1 MRTTTISNDYQEGK
15 FRTTEL
21 STKFVDGKVF
31 IGIGAANGTFDGDRC
46 FNDRSWTVRI
56 HQPEGWGVLQSVSN
70 GTDELSFTK
79 VEQDTDAMPM
89 EVEGGAADGVVYEVK
104 VSGNVYEAMQ
114 LVATFENPVD
124 PEIPDLDYDEPQT
137 YEGYKQPVERTID
150 VSDEMPYVVG
160 SDFPGQP
167 GLGTARTS
175 TITER
180 PCGRIP
186 PPRRSPSSSSMP
198 AV

>member
-1 MRTTTISNDYQEGK
+1 MRTTPFPTIIRKACSAPPSSPRSLWTAR
-15 FRTTEL
+15 F
-21 STKFVDGKVF
+21 F
-31 IGIGAANGTFDGDRC
+31 IVIGAANGTFDGDRC

-114 LVATFENPVD
+114 LVATFEN
-124 PEIPDLDYDEPQT
+124 T
-137 YEGYKQPVERTID
+137 G
-150 VSDEMPYVVG
+150 
-160 SDFPGQP
+160 
-167 GLGTARTS
+167 
-175 TITER
+175 
-180 PCGRIP
+180 
-186 PPRRSPSSSSMP
+186 
-198 AV
+198 